1 MQKNITYVEP
11 RQVRTY
17 ICPHLTVIDLVSSP
31 FRMFSEGAGP
41 VAFVVIVR
49 TLLGGEG
56 EASNRAL
63 EDGSGLHRCVY
74 RWIG

>member
-1 MQKNITYVEP
+1 
-11 RQVRTY
+11 
-17 ICPHLTVIDLVSSP
+17 
-31 FRMFSEGAGP
+31 MFSEGAGP

-56 EASNRAL
+56 EASDRAL